1 MQRLGT
7 QAPEIPDHVRI
18 LQVCLRVSLLA
29 VDKGWKL
36 NGKRERGKKKVYRKY
51 GVLYYIMPI
60 ARFMDYYDIMNN
72 IILEF

>member
-1 MQRLGT
+1 M
-7 QAPEIPDHVRI
+7 
-18 LQVCLRVSLLA
+18 
-29 VDKGWKL
+29 
-36 NGKRERGKKKVYRKY
+36 GKEREEKKKVYRKY